1 MNEGA
6 RKTAGRH
13 PHKKLTAR
21 GIAGLT
27 ESGRYADG
35 GGLYLLIA
43 PGGSKSWVLRTVVHG
58 KRCDIGIGGLGLVT
72 LAEAREQAHALRKV
86 ARGGG
91 DPLAL
96 RRDQRRI
103 VPTLAEA
110 AAQVHASQS
119 AGFRNDKHRKQWIAS
134 LAEVLRITGGKR
146 VDAVSSGDLLGA
158 VTPNWLKKPE
168 TSRRVLQRLRVIF
181 DWCKAQGFR
190 VGDNPTDGLSKVLPK
205 HRETREHHAALPYQ
219 KLPAFVNDLRTSDA
233 GENVKLAFEFL
244 ILNASRTSEVLLA
257 QWSEID
263 SAAKCWTIPASRMKA
278 AVEHRVP
285 LSARC
290 LKILE
295 AARAQSDGGPFVF
308 PGRKPQKPLSNMVFL
323 MALRRMGHSHLTAHG
338 FRSTFRDWA
347 AEKTNQPR
355 AVCDAA
361 LAHALKDKTEAAY
374 NRTDLF
380 DRRRDLMNLWTR
392 FATSKPADVV
402 ALRA

>member
-6 RKTAGRH
+6 SFSNGRH

-21 GIAGLT
+21 SVAALS

-35 GGLYLLIA
+35 GGLYLLVA
-43 PGGSKSWVLRTVVHG
+43 PSGSKSWVLRTVVHG
-58 KRCDIGIGGLGLVT
+58 KRCDIGLGGVGLVT
-72 LAEAREQAHALRKV
+72 LAEAREHAHALRKS
-86 ARGGG
+86 ARAGG

-96 RRDQRRI
+96 RRDQRRT

-110 AAQVHASQS
+110 AAQVHGSLS
-119 AGFRNDKHRKQWIAS
+119 SGFRNDKHRKQWIRS
-134 LAEVLRITGGKR
+134 LTDVLKSAGGKR
-146 VDAVSSGDLLGA
+146 VDVVSSSDLMAALM
-158 VTPNWLKKPE
+158 PNWLKKPE

-190 VGDNPTDGLSKVLPK
+190 AGDNPTDGLSKVLPK
-205 HRETREHHAALPYQ
+205 HRETRDHHAALPYQ
-219 KLPAFVNDLRTSDA
+219 RLPAFVNELRTSEA
-233 GENVKLAFEFL
+233 GEIVKLAFEFL
-244 ILNASRTSEVLLA
+244 ILCASRTSEVLLA

-263 SAAKCWTIPASRMKA
+263 TDAKCWAIPASRMKSG
-278 AVEHRVP
+278 VEHRVP
-285 LSARC
+285 LSPRC
-290 LKILE
+290 LKLLE
-295 AARAQSDGGPFVF
+295 VSRGLSDGGSFIF
-308 PGRKPQKPLSNMVFL
+308 PGRQPKKPLSNMVFL
-323 MALRRMGHSHLTAHG
+323 MTLRRIGHPGLTAHG

-355 AVCDAA
+355 AVCEAA

-380 DRRRDLMNLWTR
+380 ERRRELMGAWAR

-402 ALRA
+402 VLRA